1 MFENPQKYLNFSS
14 ELAMYDF
21 LTIFKHSVS
30 CSTLEYIQQLPVD
43 NLHFHA
49 PLAT

>member
-21 LTIFKHSVS
+21 LTIFKHCVM
-30 CSTLEYIQQLPVD
+30 
-43 NLHFHA
+43 
-49 PLAT
+49 

>member
-21 LTIFKHSVS
+21 LTIFKHCV
-30 CSTLEYIQQLPVD
+30 TLEYSNYL
-43 NLHFHA
+43 
-49 PLAT
+49 